1 MHVLIPHELH
11 DYIVTRIARQVFAHS
26 ERRTDAARADNGHM
40 TGKELDPQ
48 RARAARDV
56 VRQHPAMVGLLVG
69 APAIAAVA
77 LVWWLLGPGTAIVL
91 LIAAVLVGGWSILR
105 KR

>member
-1 MHVLIPHELH
+1 
-11 DYIVTRIARQVFAHS
+11 
-26 ERRTDAARADNGHM
+26 M

-48 RARAARDV
+48 RGRAVRDV
-56 VRQHPAMVGLLVG
+56 VRQHPAMVGLLVV

-77 LVWWLLGPGTAIVL
+77 LVWWLLGPGTAIVM
-91 LIAAVLVGGWSILR
+91 LIAATVAGGWSILR